1 MGVVSAAIKFGGLE
15 LFMTEWNKSVAAQ
28 ILAVVMYIAIIVYLI
43 LASLKAKKD
52 NWYIVFIYDK
62 KSWMKIQLFLFLWEG

>member
-52 NWYIVFIYDK
+52 N
-62 KSWMKIQLFLFLWEG
+62 